1 MKWGVP
7 ECFFCCWAPLAASNT
22 SKVASGSGP
31 QMSQNLF
38 KKSLF
43 EPITVCC
50 WPTILVKIAP
60 NRSCFTFGPPLPA
73 RITSKVASGLLLGCS
88 WAAPGLL
95 SQKHEQPATTN
106 NLRQFGLLRWGVRVV
121 VSTRRSERW
130 VRLHTIASI
139 SSRDLVLGV
148 SAERG
153 VPEAVRASIAKLNIN
168 ITWHNNYKTMKLE
181 ETKSIYIYISMHLYI
196 NIAIYIYLSLYI
208 YLYLYIYLSIF
219 HYIYIFMYLYICWPA
234 VPSPLIQ

>member
-1 MKWGVP
+1 MIP
-7 ECFFCCWAPLAASNT
+7 NEAS
-22 SKVASGSGP
+22 
-31 QMSQNLF
+31 
-38 KKSLF
+38 SL
-43 EPITVCC
+43 
-50 WPTILVKIAP
+50 L
-60 NRSCFTFGPPLPA
+60 GPPLPA
-73 RITSKVASGLLLGCS
+73 RNTSKVASGLLLGCSWAAPGCAWAAPGCS

-168 ITWHNNYKTMKLE
+168 IT
-181 ETKSIYIYISMHLYI
+181 
-196 NIAIYIYLSLYI
+196 
-208 YLYLYIYLSIF
+208 
-219 HYIYIFMYLYICWPA
+219 
-234 VPSPLIQ
+234 

>member
-1 MKWGVP
+1 MY
-7 ECFFCCWAPLAASNT
+7 
-22 SKVASGSGP
+22 
-31 QMSQNLF
+31 
-38 KKSLF
+38 
-43 EPITVCC
+43 C
-50 WPTILVKIAP
+50 WPRLLVKIDP
-60 NRSCFTFGPPLPA
+60 KRSFFTFGPPPSGQKYVEGCLW
-73 RITSKVASGLLLGCS
+73 ASPGLLLGCSWLRLGCSWLLLGCSWAAPGCSWVALAFSWAAPGLLLGWSWAAPGLLLAAPWLLLGSSWAPPGLLLTPAPGGSQAAPGLLPAALGLLLGFSWLLLDCSWLLLAACGCS

-168 ITWHNNYKTMKLE
+168 IT
-181 ETKSIYIYISMHLYI
+181 
-196 NIAIYIYLSLYI
+196 
-208 YLYLYIYLSIF
+208 
-219 HYIYIFMYLYICWPA
+219 
-234 VPSPLIQ
+234 

>member
-1 MKWGVP
+1 MAFNW
-7 ECFFCCWAPLAASNT
+7 
-22 SKVASGSGP
+22 
-31 QMSQNLF
+31 
-38 KKSLF
+38 
-43 EPITVCC
+43 
-50 WPTILVKIAP
+50 ILIIKTLQIL
-60 NRSCFTFGPPLPA
+60 S
-73 RITSKVASGLLLGCS
+73 S
-88 WAAPGLL
+88 APGLL

-168 ITWHNNYKTMKLE
+168 IT
-181 ETKSIYIYISMHLYI
+181 
-196 NIAIYIYLSLYI
+196 
-208 YLYLYIYLSIF
+208 
-219 HYIYIFMYLYICWPA
+219 
-234 VPSPLIQ
+234 

>member
-1 MKWGVP
+1 MY
-7 ECFFCCWAPLAASNT
+7 
-22 SKVASGSGP
+22 
-31 QMSQNLF
+31 
-38 KKSLF
+38 
-43 EPITVCC
+43 C
-50 WPTILVKIAP
+50 WPRLLVKIDP
-60 NRSCFTFGPPLPA
+60 KRSFFTFGPPPSGQKYVEGCLW
-73 RITSKVASGLLLGCS
+73 ASPGLLLGCSWLRLGCSWLLLGCSWAAPGCSWVALAFSWAAPGLLLGWSWAAPGLLLAAPGLRLVALRLLLGFSRRLLGCSWLLLAACGCS

-168 ITWHNNYKTMKLE
+168 IT
-181 ETKSIYIYISMHLYI
+181 
-196 NIAIYIYLSLYI
+196 
-208 YLYLYIYLSIF
+208 
-219 HYIYIFMYLYICWPA
+219 
-234 VPSPLIQ
+234 

>member
-1 MKWGVP
+1 MKLHPAGYAKVAKL
-7 ECFFCCWAPLAASNT
+7 EIIISLGALQAKKFSGKVDKATTHHDKERRLFFQGPVSKCTADPFLLMLSTLSLFFWAP
-22 SKVASGSGP
+22 
-31 QMSQNLF
+31 
-38 KKSLF
+38 
-43 EPITVCC
+43 
-50 WPTILVKIAP
+50 
-60 NRSCFTFGPPLPA
+60 
-73 RITSKVASGLLLGCS
+73 GCS
-88 WAAPGLL
+88 CAAPGLL

-168 ITWHNNYKTMKLE
+168 IT
-181 ETKSIYIYISMHLYI
+181 
-196 NIAIYIYLSLYI
+196 
-208 YLYLYIYLSIF
+208 
-219 HYIYIFMYLYICWPA
+219 
-234 VPSPLIQ
+234 